1 VFGATFPLTSGDKV
15 AGTARGCAGEPP
27 GATLGGCDGVWAFE
41 GLFVGEAVEK
51 VRGERGEEGQAEEV
65 ADSIRNGRQELSSR
79 LCEGATG
86 MGH

>member
-1 VFGATFPLTSGDKV
+1 MSGRGVPELQLVPDEAHPELCPLFAAVIV
-15 AGTARGCAGEPP
+15 AGPSPP
-27 GATLGGCDGVWAFE
+27 DQ
-41 GLFVGEAVEK
+41 FVGEAVEK